1 MRYRLFVATIYEIRF
16 YYLYFKYKCNN
27 VCDPSLTECYNIVG
41 TCVRLIVMHLVS
53 VANVHNDG
61 FYSVQTTIILPSA
74 CFVIGV
80 HSYPIYISPR
90 HDHIVVTLIHNWRGR
105 QKKYVVFVWQL
116 ACTRNLILL
125 MVIIDTEVLR

>member
-1 MRYRLFVATIYEIRF
+1 MDHVEWFTCELKLCSYVDNIVFYWRKQHFSKELRYRLFVATIYEIRF

-27 VCDPSLTECYNIVG
+27 VCDPSLTECYNFVG

-53 VANVHNDG
+53 VANGHIDG

-90 HDHIVVTLIHNWRGR
+90 HDHIAVTLIHN
-105 QKKYVVFVWQL
+105 
-116 ACTRNLILL
+116 
-125 MVIIDTEVLR
+125 